1 MLDGDLQGFSI
12 SGDGSPDSHCWTVTA
27 SLLADVVPYL
37 IGGKASLEL
46 SQLSVKK
53 AKSHFPRPNYWSLLL
68 HRSRQSIEL
77 LRGGMP

>member
-1 MLDGDLQGFSI
+1 VVLIGPYVKGDMLDGDLQGFSI

-53 AKSHFPRPNYWSLLL
+53 EAHAMLAVAL
-68 HRSRQSIEL
+68 
-77 LRGGMP
+77 